1 MEKTK
6 ASFQDLV
13 TLVDTSNQ
21 NMIKEFM
28 EEKYP
33 DHALLGEEDVEWGHD
48 YEVYMVWCIFCRL
61 SMQFLT
67 RNGFGL

>member
-28 EEKYP
+28 EEKFP
-33 DHALLGEEDVEWGHD
+33 GHALLGEEDVEWGHD
-48 YEVYMVWCIFCRL
+48 YEVCITFDTL
-61 SMQFLT
+61 YV
-67 RNGFGL
+67 GY

>member
-28 EEKYP
+28 EEKYSG
-33 DHALLGEEDVEWGHD
+33 HALLGEEDVEWGHD
-48 YEVYMVWCIFCRL
+48 YEVGIAFDAFPVGHRC
-61 SMQFLT
+61 SS
-67 RNGFGL
+67 